1 MVGQTLG
8 GRYRLI
14 EELGSGGFG
23 QTYLAQDS
31 HRPGHPWVVVKHLKP
46 RSSDPEVLSVA
57 RRLFQRE
64 AEILEQLGSHDC
76 IPRLLAYFEQEA
88 EFYLVEE
95 WIEGHTLEQALL
107 PGNADAAEDGQ
118 PWTEAEVRVFLQDVL
133 QTLTFVHQQGVIHRD
148 LKPSNLI
155 CRQGDNRWVLIDFGA
170 VKQLTQSPPPQ
181 TELADSPSDYTI
193 GIGSPGYMPS
203 EQLGGNPRLN
213 SDLYAL
219 GLIALQALS
228 GIPPQKLFHD
238 PLTGELRWHDLA
250 STSAPFTAF
259 LDRLVCY
266 DWRQRFPSAAEALAA
281 LQALPELARSVP
293 TVNTEIL
300 PNPAPVAGDPLHE
313 PTTPPRS
320 QPSLRA
326 RLQVPPAWVGGV
338 LAASGVLTVGG
349 LWHVQSGFGTFP
361 ILKTP
366 PVQEASSSGASR
378 DPSTEGGIS
387 SSASNP
393 LPVNPVRWANA
404 LQLKATLEGPAAITA
419 LAINPEGNLLASG
432 GDDGLVKLWD
442 PHTGERLETLVGHEG
457 SIETLA
463 ISPDGTFLVS
473 AGADRTVRLWDL
485 TTLED
490 PALPPE
496 EHSGAVE
503 QRLQLQ
509 GHTELINSVAISP
522 DSRWIA
528 SGSADRTIRLW
539 QAESGQLM
547 RTIDS
552 TAQEITAGAGITA
565 VAFGPGRIPP
575 TRIAALGESG
585 EEGIPLAPHPL
596 ILAAAN
602 ADPTVHLWDPSSGAL
617 LETLEADYP
626 IEQVLLSRDGRYLL
640 CGSANGILI
649 WNLGTGAI
657 ERTLPQHFASLATFT
672 LSPNGRLLASGT
684 DHRAKEIKLWDL
696 RTGELLRTLGGHTW
710 TVSALLFS
718 PDGQT
723 LFSGSVD
730 GSIRIWG
737 PEDEPNTNATESSTL
752 ADPDNPVKP

>member
-8 GRYRLI
+8 GRYQLI
-14 EELGSGGFG
+14 KELGSGGFG
-23 QTYLAQDS
+23 QTYLAQDG

-46 RSSDPEVLSVA
+46 RSHDSEVLSVA
-57 RRLFQRE
+57 RRLFQQE
-64 AEILEQLGSHDC
+64 AEILEQLGSHDR

-95 WIEGHTLEQALL
+95 WIEGQTLEQVFE
-107 PGNADAAEDGQ
+107 NGQ
-118 PWTEAEVRVFLQDVL
+118 LWTEAEVRAFLQDVL
-133 QTLTFVHQQGVIHRD
+133 QTLAFVHQQGVIHRD

-155 CRQGDNRWVLIDFGA
+155 RRQGDNQWVLIDFGA
-170 VKQLTQSPPPQ
+170 VKQLAQSPRPQ
-181 TELADSPSDYTI
+181 ADLAEPSSDYTI

-203 EQLGGNPRLN
+203 EQLGGNPHLS

-250 STSAPFTAF
+250 SITAPLTAF

-266 DWRQRFPSAAEALAA
+266 DWRQRFASAAEALAA
-281 LQALPELARSVP
+281 LEALPELSLPGVS
-293 TVNTEIL
+293 TEIL
-300 PNPAPVAGDPLHE
+300 PNPVPSAERFHGPDLGPPLHE
-313 PTTPPRS
+313 PTTPPCSR
-320 QPSLRA
+320 PSLRA
-326 RLQVPPAWVGGV
+326 RLQVPPAWVGGT
-338 LAASGVLTVGG
+338 LAALLVLILGGSWQMGANLG
-349 LWHVQSGFGTFP
+349 LWKGRGLSANAPEAEPLQTDRADALSNDLKASDRSQSP
-361 ILKTP
+361 
-366 PVQEASSSGASR
+366 A
-378 DPSTEGGIS
+378 GIS
-387 SSASNP
+387 T
-393 LPVNPVRWANA
+393 LNPVRWAKA

-419 LAINPEGNLLASG
+419 LAMNPEGTLLASG

-442 PHTGERLETLVGHEG
+442 PRTGDRLETLVGHEG

-485 TTLED
+485 ATLSE
-490 PALPPE
+490 
-496 EHSGAVE
+496 
-503 QRLQLQ
+503 RLQLQ

-539 QAESGQLM
+539 QADSGQLL
-547 RTIDS
+547 RTVDS
-552 TAQEITAGAGITA
+552 TAHELTAGAGITA
-565 VAFGPGRIPP
+565 VAFGPGRTPP
-575 TRIAALGESG
+575 TRIAALGEAG
-585 EEGIPLAPHPL
+585 EEGIPLAPPPL
-596 ILAAAN
+596 LLAAAN
-602 ADPTVHLWDPSSGAL
+602 ADPTIHLWDPSSGAL

-626 IEQVLLSRDGRYLL
+626 VEQVLLSRDGRYLFS
-640 CGSANGILI
+640 GSANGISI
-649 WNLGTGAI
+649 WNLGTGSL
-657 ERTLPQHFASLATFT
+657 ERTLPQHFSSLATLT
-672 LSPNGRLLASGT
+672 LSPDDRLLASGT
-684 DHRAKEIKLWDL
+684 DHRAKAIQLWDL

-723 LFSGSVD
+723 LYSGSVD

-737 PEDEPNTNATESSTL
+737 PEVEPEASAEGESGGQ
-752 ADPDNPVKP
+752 P